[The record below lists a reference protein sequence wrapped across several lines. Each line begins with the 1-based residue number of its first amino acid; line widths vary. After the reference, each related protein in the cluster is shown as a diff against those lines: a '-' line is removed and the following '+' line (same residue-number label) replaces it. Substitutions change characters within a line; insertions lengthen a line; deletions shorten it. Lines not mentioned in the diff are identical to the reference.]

1 MSWGTRARIA
11 TGIAS
16 GIDYLH
22 SVSPKLTHGNI
33 KSSNIFIT
41 DDYNALVSEFG
52 LTELVSPVFNLNGYR
67 APDASQ
73 KADVYSFGVLL
84 LELMTGKEPDNV
96 LAVEGTEL
104 PNWVRSVDQEKWR
117 DQVFGSDL
125 LRCENFEEK
134 LSRLLL
140 LAMSCTNQLPGE
152 RPSMEEVVRRIK
164 KICE

>member
-1 MSWGTRARIA
+1 M
-11 TGIAS
+11 AS
-16 GIDYLH
+16 
-22 SVSPKLTHGNI
+22 T
-33 KSSNIFIT
+33 F
-41 DDYNALVSEFG
+41 
-52 LTELVSPVFNLNGYR
+52 R
-67 APDASQ
+67 ASQ

-140 LAMSCTNQLPGE
+140 LAMSCTNQLLDE

-164 KICE
+164 KICD